1 MGWMHRA
8 FQLDE
13 LVEQLEVPVLLLA
26 KRVAAQQDWIYFSL
40 PWEFA
45 AKLWT
50 VHLEGF
56 VGLPGWC
63 LEYF

>member
-1 MGWMHRA
+1 MHGV

-13 LVEQLEVPVLLLA
+13 LVEQLEAPVLLLA
-26 KRVAAQQDWIYFSL
+26 KRGAAWQDWIYFSP

-50 VHLEGF
+50 VHLEEF
-56 VGLPGWC
+56 VGLPGWG

>member
-1 MGWMHRA
+1 VGWMHGA

-13 LVEQLEVPVLLLA
+13 LVEQLEAPVPLLA
-26 KRVAAQQDWIYFSL
+26 KMEAEQQDWIYFS
-40 PWEFA
+40 PPSEFA

-50 VHLEGF
+50 VHLEEF